1 MIEGSQAEQ
10 KDVLL
15 RALLIYGMKWM
26 AGLQWKNTGSVM
38 PAVAAAGSPALPWA
52 EKENGFTGKGNVLH
66 VTSYNFILGG
76 LIFFLLFTDKF
87 FLFHI

>member
-1 MIEGSQAEQ
+1 
-10 KDVLL
+10 
-15 RALLIYGMKWM
+15 M